1 MKSEFLKIAGVKTEK
16 EFYKKFPNEETFMK
30 KHGKAVKSLMAKKAQ
45 VGTMIPNIQSNQS
58 NLKPIKIGD
67 EFLYNSVADLTGGDS
82 YDEMMKKMQNQAMM
96 QSLQNNNNQNKNG
109 LGSLSSIIEGGM
121 ELFGDN
127 AKYGGDYKKAQFG
140 QKVND
145 FYNSSGVQDWGIPII
160 GDAINISNQ
169 FKAQKD
175 DLNQARQSRMVS
187 EVALRAANTQPERI
201 ERQYV
206 RPEDIENTGEEFFP
220 IYGVGTNALAKDGIE
235 VQNTY
240 APNTLYTDLEY
251 TPLVNVNQQKAFA
264 NGGYLTQAKGGFSY
278 GGGAAGGLGSK
289 AGQMFGFGNDAGG
302 QVGGKIGGTIGSA
315 FGPIGSAVGSFIGS
329 GIGDLLDRDDR
340 RIRIENEKAE
350 RLNKE
355 LAYTAVA
362 PAIQAGYASHV
373 RNGGNI
379 NPQVI
384 TELGNNKLSNL
395 LKPDP
400 TMNTLRSGGNLRG
413 NYVPPNPSALDT
425 MAMGG
430 EIKTLWG
437 GDIETV
443 SYNPYAGGESIEFKG
458 NSHDYRDPKT
468 GQTGIGVAYGEQSVA
483 NNSPVVEVEN
493 EPAQKLRDGGGDE
506 NLVVYGDLKIP
517 EEYIGEI
524 NDNRAKNM
532 KFKNYVS
539 NVLNKDEAKI
549 NKKMEKAADKGLE
562 SDNTIW
568 GQLER
573 STANA
578 IIDGGD
584 KKLESIAEKKN
595 ILADLQ
601 SALNDTFDEFAI
613 KGNEFINKNKVVE
626 DPEKIETAK
635 DGAKVEKAQYGLDD
649 ISKFGEDIDLGT
661 MKEMFKLPN
670 TEKWEAPVF
679 STAMPRNQD
688 PYNMLETKN
697 NGIETKN
704 NGIDSNLIN
713 AATLA
718 MQNFLPRRENEA
730 LDANQLLAEQYAMAT
745 NQVQPVYAQ
754 TFSPRLSVPFDV
766 SYQDRMNEI
775 ISQNRAMLRN
785 PAIQGNP
792 AAQALMGAPMY
803 EAINKVKAEEFRANQ
818 EMRNNAY
825 LQNLDAANKSDL
837 VNLGVYDKQQDR
849 LADAASKTR
858 TQNIDILSSISDKY
872 AQKRLENRLE
882 RVYENMYPTFGFDR
896 NFQTQ
901 VQRGTNFNIP
911 GLGSVGRF
919 PWQTPG
925 FNPNAKEEEGKE
937 GKTIKKNNKN
947 SNVLKTL
954 RNL

>member
-96 QSLQNNNNQNKNG
+96 QSPQNNNQNG

-220 IYGVGTNALAKDGIE
+220 IYGVGTNVLAKDGIE

-302 QVGGKIGGTIGSA
+302 QAGGKIGGTIGSA

-384 TELGNNKLSNL
+384 TKLGDNKLSNL

-649 ISKFGEDIDLGT
+649 ISKLGEDIDLGT
-661 MKEMFKLPN
+661 FKEMFELPN
-670 TEKWEAPVF
+670 TEKWEAPAF

-688 PYNMLETKN
+688 PYNMLETQ
-697 NGIETKN
+697 N

-882 RVYENMYPTFGFDR
+882 RVYENMYPTFRFDR

-911 GLGSVGRF
+911 GSGSVGGF
-919 PWQTPG
+919 PWQTLG
-925 FNPNAKEEEGKE
+925 FNPNAKE

>member
-30 KHGKAVKSLMAKKAQ
+30 KHGKAVKNLMAKKAQ

-67 EFLYNSVADLTGGDS
+67 EFLYNSVADLTGGES

-96 QSLQNNNNQNKNG
+96 QSNQVSSNQSG
-109 LGSLSSIIEGGM
+109 LGSLSSIIGEGM
-121 ELFGDN
+121 ELFGDS

-140 QKVND
+140 QKFNEFV
-145 FYNSSGVQDWGIPII
+145 NSSAVQDWGLPMI
-160 GDAINISNQ
+160 GDAVNISNQ

-175 DLNQARQSRMVS
+175 DLNAARQSRMVS

-220 IYGVGTNALAKDGIE
+220 IYGVGTNVLAKNGIE

-240 APNTLYTDLEY
+240 APNTLYSDLEY

-302 QVGGKIGGTIGSA
+302 QAGGKIGGTIGSA

-384 TELGNNKLSNL
+384 TKLGNNKLSEL

-430 EIKTLWG
+430 DIKTLWG

-458 NSHDYRDPKT
+458 NSHDYRDPRT

-524 NDNRAKNM
+524 NDARAKNM

-601 SALNDTFDEFAI
+601 SALNDTFDEYGI
-613 KGNEFINKNKVVE
+613 KGNEFINKNKVVG
-626 DPEKIETAK
+626 DPEKVETAK
-635 DGAKVEKAQYGLDD
+635 NGTNVEKAQYGLDD
-649 ISKFGEDIDLGT
+649 ISLMGNDIDLGN
-661 MKEMFKLPN
+661 MEEMFETPN
-670 TEKWEAPVF
+670 IRSFEAPAF
-679 STAMPRNQD
+679 STAMPRSED
-688 PYNMLETKN
+688 PYNMLPTKK
-697 NGIETKN
+697 G
-704 NGIDSNLIN
+704 GIDLNLIN

-730 LDANQLLAEQYAMAT
+730 LDANELLGEQYAMAT

-754 TFSPRLSVPFDV
+754 TFSPRLSMPFDV

-775 ISQNRAMLRN
+775 ISQSRAMLRN

-792 AAQALMGAPMY
+792 AAQALMAAPMY

-825 LQNLDAANKSDL
+825 LQNLDAVNKSDL
-837 VNLGVYDKQQDR
+837 INLGVYDKQQDR

-872 AQKRLENRLE
+872 AQKRLENRFE
-882 RVYENMYPTFGFDR
+882 RVYENMYPNFRFDR

-911 GLGSVGRF
+911 GSGSVGGF

-925 FNPNAKEEEGKE
+925 FNPNAKE